1 MFWALAAVLALLVLA
16 GVLYPLLRD
25 PGRQARS
32 AEYDLAVYNDQLA
45 EVEHNREQGL
55 IGEQEAEA
63 ARAEIGRRI
72 LEADRRR
79 QRAEAAPATGR
90 WPVRAGVA
98 VIVAAVAGSFGMYV
112 QYGEPGK
119 KSVPFAERDVPKTRE
134 AIAQAGGAAT
144 QGGPGMGAAMGGG
157 QGGSAA
163 AGTGGG
169 TAGSGASDDGSSGG
183 MPDIDTAEKR
193 LAERLEKNPENVQ
206 GWLLLA
212 RTRMQQQNYT
222 GARDAFAKAHDLR
235 PENTRITAGYAE
247 SIVLANQG
255 MVNPKAEKL
264 FKRAHA
270 ANPEDPQANHYLALA
285 DFQAGEVE
293 AALERWK
300 QMVANAEAGAPWL
313 DMVKQHMAAAERQ
326 LDMEP
331 GSTYAEVKPEPAE
344 ETQTAQNGGGQDNA
358 GSAADGDG
366 DSNRR
371 AGPTQEQMAAAEDM
385 SPEARKEMVRGMVD
399 RLSKRL
405 EDNPDDVEGWLRLA
419 RSYRVL
425 EKPEKARDALKR
437 ASDVAP
443 ENVQVLVR
451 YARAI
456 RAVENKQ
463 TPKSLE
469 ISQRILELDG
479 DHPEALWFV
488 GLHEARQ
495 GNREKARDL
504 FDKALAKLPDTPQT
518 AELRRRAERIV
529 GEGDS

>member
-32 AEYDLAVYNDQLA
+32 AEYDLAVYHDQLA
-45 EVEHNREQGL
+45 EVEHNRDRGL

-79 QRAEAAPATGR
+79 QRGDAATSDGR
-90 WPVRAGVA
+90 WSIRAGAA
-98 VIVAAVAGSFGMYV
+98 VMVAAVAGAFGMYTY
-112 QYGEPGK
+112 YGAPGK
-119 KSVPFAERDVPKTRE
+119 DSVPFAQRDVPKSRE

-144 QGGPGMGAAMGGG
+144 RGGQGMGAAMGGG
-157 QGGSAA
+157 SQAGGNPTD
-163 AGTGGG
+163 G
-169 TAGSGASDDGSSGG
+169 GASGGG
-183 MPDIDTAEKR
+183 MPDIATAEKR
-193 LAERLEKNPENVQ
+193 LTERLEENPENVQ

-212 RTRMQQQNYT
+212 RTRMQQEDYA
-222 GARDAFAKAHDLR
+222 GARDAFGRAHDLR
-235 PENTRITAGYAE
+235 PDNPQITAGYAE
-247 SIVLANQG
+247 AMVLANQG
-255 MVNPKAEKL
+255 TVTPKAENL
-264 FKRAHA
+264 FQTAHA
-270 ANPEDPQANHYLALA
+270 ANPGDPQANHYLALA
-285 DFQAGEVE
+285 DFQAGDAE
-293 AALERWK
+293 AALARWK
-300 QMVANAEAGAPWL
+300 EMVANARSGAPWL
-313 DMVKQHMAAAERQ
+313 KMVKQHMAAAERQ

-331 GSTYAEVKPEPAE
+331 GKTYAEVAPEPA
-344 ETQTAQNGGGQDNA
+344 ETQTAQQGGA
-358 GSAADGDG
+358 GSGDG
-366 DSNRR
+366 QGGESAGQP
-371 AGPTQEQMAAAEDM
+371 AGPTREQMAAAQDM
-385 SPEARKEMVRGMVD
+385 SPEARQKMIRGMVD
-399 RLSKRL
+399 RLSDRL
-405 EDNPDDVEGWLRLA
+405 ESNPNDVQGWLRLA

-425 EKPEKARDALKR
+425 DKPEKARDALKR
-437 ASDVAP
+437 ASEVAP

-463 TPKSLE
+463 TPRSLE
-469 ISQRILELDG
+469 IARRILELDQ

-495 GNREKARDL
+495 GNRDKARDL

-518 AELRRRAERIV
+518 EELRKRARRIV